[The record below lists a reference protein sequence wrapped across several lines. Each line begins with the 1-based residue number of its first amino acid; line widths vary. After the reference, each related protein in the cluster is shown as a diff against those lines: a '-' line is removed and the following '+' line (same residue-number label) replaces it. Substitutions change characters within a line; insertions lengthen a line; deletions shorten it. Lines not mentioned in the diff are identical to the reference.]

1 MHLPEN
7 SRFELTSNL
16 TICRILNGMWQVS
29 GAHGYIEPKRAVE
42 EMFIYHDAGFTTWD
56 LADHYGPAE
65 DFVGEFRKEFAARR
79 GRERLSEIQAFTKWV
94 PRPGPMTRR
103 IVDEAIRTSRMRMGV
118 ESLDLRSSTGG
129 NTTTPATSTHSS
141 ILPTFSTRARSSIRT
156 DKFRHRTSAYCYRTR
171 NRHRLESD

>member
-1 MHLPEN
+1 MHLPET

-42 EMFIYHDAGFTTWD
+42 EMFIYHDAGFTTGD

-103 IVDEAIRTSRMRMGV
+103 IVDEAIRTSRMRMGI
-118 ESLDLRSSTGG
+118 ESLDLLQFFHRVANRNSWCETIAGASDSVSGD
-129 NTTTPATSTHSS
+129 SV
-141 ILPTFSTRARSSIRT
+141 ILVDTVAANADRT
-156 DKFRHRTSAYCYRTR
+156 D
-171 NRHRLESD
+171 

>member
-1 MHLPEN
+1 
-7 SRFELTSNL
+7 
-16 TICRILNGMWQVS
+16 MWQVS
-29 GAHGYIEPKRAVE
+29 GAHGYIEPKQAVE

-103 IVDEAIRTSRMRMGV
+103 VVDEAIRTSRMRMGV
-118 ESLDLRSSTGG
+118 ESLDLLQFHWWEYDDASYLDALKHLADLQHEGRIKHLALTNFDTEHLRIITEQG
-129 NTTTPATSTHSS
+129 
-141 ILPTFSTRARSSIRT
+141 TRIVSNQVQYSVVDRRP
-156 DKFRHRTSAYCYRTR
+156 
-171 NRHRLESD
+171 EV

>member
-1 MHLPEN
+1 MPLPET

-42 EMFIYHDAGFTTWD
+42 EMFTYHDAGFTTWD

-103 IVDEAIRTSRMRMGV
+103 PFDRHETEAAINLYASGGWKRISTFGLYVGNPVRNNNGPNPRVHSRRNHTQ
-118 ESLDLRSSTGG
+118 SR
-129 NTTTPATSTHSS
+129 P
-141 ILPTFSTRARSSIRT
+141 I
-156 DKFRHRTSAYCYRTR
+156 SA
-171 NRHRLESD
+171 S